1 MSQPREN
8 WQHNCRVIDPTSSSK
23 EANVP
28 LLKQDEDVCCRNI
41 ITKNLLNKV
50 KNNILLIDAWHL
62 NPTHISNYNH
72 WIPPS
77 NHQPTNYETDHLK
90 RLIRDRRMYHR
101 QVPWSRIEMMKL
113 MHRHHLKPSSQIERK
128 TWSDNQ
134 IPEHAI
140 DQNSAKWI
148 GKKNLT
154 NRELIKV
161 VKLKP
166 TDCLLAYLWNALLG
180 YLLMTS
186 SRNLQN
192 D

>member
-1 MSQPREN
+1 MSFLFKSQIALLLIIWQSSNDDAVSQPREN

-148 GKKNLT
+148 EKTLNQP
-154 NRELIKV
+154 RI
-161 VKLKP
+161 
-166 TDCLLAYLWNALLG
+166 D
-180 YLLMTS
+180 
-186 SRNLQN
+186 
-192 D
+192 